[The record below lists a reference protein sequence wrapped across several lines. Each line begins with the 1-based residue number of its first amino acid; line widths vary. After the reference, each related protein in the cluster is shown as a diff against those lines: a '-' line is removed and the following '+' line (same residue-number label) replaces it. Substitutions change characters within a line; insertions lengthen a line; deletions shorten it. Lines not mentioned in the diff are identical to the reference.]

1 MSQLEADALTAEVV
15 AEYLKDNPD
24 YFKHRPELV
33 DGLSLPSQQSG
44 SVSLVHVQMA
54 RQRQRIED
62 LEEEITSLMSL
73 AASND
78 RTFHEFMHLQEQ
90 ILKCECF
97 ADVCAMIEEKART
110 LNLIGYVRLLNN
122 QDPHYRLTK
131 EQWSRFSTNHFNG
144 KSAYLGRLRKA
155 DRHLLFGEPLFDE
168 PLLAG
173 KRAGEER
180 FAPEMG
186 SYVILPLV
194 KRNPLGILAFSSEDG
209 GHFQPSMDTLFLRHR
224 ALVVSHLFEILP
236 WQQESHEQIST
247 SFGS

>member
-24 YFKHRPELV
+24 FFKHRPELV
-33 DGLSLPSQQSG
+33 DRLSLPSQQSG

-78 RTFHEFMHLQEQ
+78 RTFHEFMDLQEQ

-110 LNLIGYVRLLNN
+110 LNLIGYVRLLNS
-122 QDPHYRLTK
+122 QDTKYSLSK

-155 DRHLLFGEPLFDE
+155 DRHLLFGEQVFG
-168 PLLAG
+168 G
-173 KRAGEER
+173 KLVCEER

-194 KRNPLGILAFSSEDG
+194 KRNPQGILAFASEDG
-209 GHFQPSMDTLFLRHR
+209 GHFQPSMDTLFLRHL
-224 ALVVSHLFEILP
+224 ALVVSHLIETLP
-236 WQQESHEQIST
+236 WQQESHERINT
-247 SFGS
+247 SFVN